1 MAGDAHQRV
10 ETDSLSQ
17 AVDDFMALLRELRLV
32 MEDLRVTIPQELIE
46 LRDRVE
52 GAGVENRPHSVANPM
67 LFFRMGTLLHLHSNM
82 TMGELSEG
90 LSVPFSTA
98 TRMADWFVN
107 NGYAVRLSDPD
118 DRRIVRVALT
128 DSGQR
133 LHDAVQRHMMEAL
146 ERMLSA
152 LTEEE
157 RDVLLRLARKVVASM
172 KKGEA

>member
-1 MAGDAHQRV
+1 MPDDARQHV
-10 ETDSLSQ
+10 EAESLSQ
-17 AVDDFMALLRELRLV
+17 AVHDFMALLRELRVV
-32 MEDLRVTIPQELIE
+32 MDDLRVSIPQELME

-52 GAGVENRPHSVANPM
+52 GAPIESRPHSVANPM
-67 LFFRMGTLLHLHSNM
+67 LFFRMGTLLHLHDSM
-82 TMGELSEG
+82 TMGELSEA

-118 DRRIVRVALT
+118 DRRVVRLALT
-128 DSGQR
+128 DSGRR
-133 LHDAVQRHMMEAL
+133 LHDAVERHMRDAI

-157 RDVLLRLARKVVASM
+157 RVTLLRLARKVVASL
-172 KKGEA
+172 KKAEA